1 MRLVFVPVI
10 LGTATAIA
18 PVVIIPGDGS
28 NQLEAKIDKPSTV
41 SWKCTKKAD
50 WFRLWLDT
58 SNLLLGTE
66 CWADNIKLLYDES
79 KDVLSNNLGVQTRV
93 PDFGGTSS
101 FEELDPS
108 VPFHATAAFRTMV
121 QGFVS
126 SGLKRNVTLRGAP
139 YDFRYAPSSPV
150 GAQYIQDLKSLVEQ
164 TVAATGSRVSLVSH
178 SMGCLQAL
186 YFLNQQS
193 QAWKDKFIEKWIPMA
208 GPYGGAAKEIRLHA
222 SGDSQ
227 GLPVDALTIREEQR
241 SYETNFWLAPVPER
255 FGEEVLVTTPTRN
268 YTAQD
273 YDVFFDDIGFSAGK
287 KLIKRVLPLT
297 SSATAPGV
305 DVVCMYSLGVDTP
318 LKFEYGK
325 NGANGGQKIFDKT
338 PVVTNGDGDGT
349 VNDLSLRICDE
360 WAKPG
365 AQTRSAKVMRFSK
378 ITHSGMLTDASVLKA
393 LNAELGMSATK
404 VSNIIV

>member
-1 MRLVFVPVI
+1 
-10 LGTATAIA
+10 
-18 PVVIIPGDGS
+18 VIIPGDGS
-28 NQLEAKIDKPSTV
+28 NRLEAKLDKPSTV
-41 SWKCTKKAD
+41 SKLCSKKSD

-58 SNLLLGTE
+58 SSLLLGTS

-108 VPFHATAAFRTMV
+108 LPWHASAAFRKMV

-126 SGLKRNVTLRGAP
+126 NGLERNVTLRGAP

-150 GAQYIQDLKSLVEQ
+150 GAKYIEDLKTLIEQ
-164 TVAATGSRVSLVSH
+164 TAAASGNRVSLVSH

-186 YFLNQQS
+186 YLLNQQS
-193 QAWKDKFIEKWIPMA
+193 QAWKDKYIEKWIPVS
-208 GPYGGAAKEIRLHA
+208 GPWGGAAKELQLHA
-222 SGDSQ
+222 SGDNQ
-227 GLPVDALTIREEQR
+227 GLPVSALKIREEQR

-255 FGEEVLVTTPTRN
+255 FGQQVLVTTPSRN

-273 YDVFFDDIGFSAGK
+273 YDHFFDDIGYSAGK
-287 KLIKRVLPLT
+287 KLMKRVLPLT

-318 LKFEYGK
+318 VHFKYAKDGYQVQFNE
-325 NGANGGQKIFDKT
+325 DPT
-338 PVVTNGDGDGT
+338 VTNGDGDGT

-378 ITHSGMLTDASVLKA
+378 VTHAGMLTDSSVLKA
-393 LNAELGMSATK
+393 LNAELGMAISQA
-404 VSNIIV
+404 SDIIV